1 MLSFALAW
9 MAFQV
14 KAGTD
19 SKPVGKSLGISKGQ
33 LAEISEQ
40 DLLAEGQ
47 VDSDGF
53 VGTEMA
59 GRPRQAQPLPQGL
72 YYSILHYTIY

>member
-1 MLSFALAW
+1 MVRMMWIFALAW

-14 KAGTD
+14 NAGPD
-19 SKPVGKSLGISKGQ
+19 PKPVGKSLEISSGQ

-47 VDSDGF
+47 VDADGF
-53 VGTEMA
+53 VGTEMLTVA
-59 GRPRQAQPLPQGL
+59 
-72 YYSILHYTIY
+72 